1 MHNNDPKIPSK
12 AAYTWGVIGIA
23 TAATFCYLTLAII
36 LDVLLIILVDFL
48 VGDQSLQ
55 NTLANH
61 ASQAGVIIAAA
72 LVLPIFYSILSLKQN
87 LRLYLKPPSKRGLL
101 IALKYFGFYFIFA
114 ALFHLILYLFDWRQ
128 SPSSSELLFGSEILL
143 TFVGLA
149 IVAPII
155 EEIIFRGYFY
165 AKLRQRHKF
174 WPAFGISGSI
184 FTVIHIFSQG
194 IIPLPF
200 IFVAA
205 FFMTRAF
212 EKTRNLW
219 ISIIIHFLHN
229 AHIFLF
235 LYLTWY

>member
-1 MHNNDPKIPSK
+1 MYNNNPKIPSK
-12 AAYTWGVIGIA
+12 SAYTWSVIGIA
-23 TAATFCYLTLAII
+23 TAAAFCYLILAAI
-36 LDVLLIILVDFL
+36 LGILLIILVNLLAD
-48 VGDQSLQ
+48 DQSLQ

-61 ASQAGVIIAAA
+61 AVEAGGIIAAA
-72 LVLPIFYSILSLKQN
+72 LVLPVFYLILSSKQN

-101 IALKYFGFYFIFA
+101 IALKYFGSYFIFA
-114 ALFHLILYLFDWRQ
+114 ALLHLILYLLDFRQ
-128 SPSSSELLFGSEILL
+128 SPSSSELLFSSEILL

-174 WPAFGISGSI
+174 WPAFAISGSI
-184 FTVIHIFSQG
+184 FTALHLFSQS
-194 IIPLPF
+194 IIVMPF
-200 IFVAA
+200 LFLAA

-229 AHIFLF
+229 SHIFLF